1 MHTAE
6 SDSALCIKRLSFLK
20 HLVFLTLWCDAH
32 RGVWLGI
39 VHHKAEFF
47 ETFSFL
53 DSVVWCT
60 SRMQWGLDGFET
72 WEKIGVKISWHTPFK
87 FSVSN
92 LVIPTQFLAWTDK
105 KKTVY
110 SQYTL
115 SINFVIQILM
125 VESILTF
132 SSWTMGIIVT
142 LSKKKYWTSF
152 YPNLYRIIIKSK
164 FKKWYDPT
172 ASLRII

>member
-1 MHTAE
+1 
-6 SDSALCIKRLSFLK
+6 
-20 HLVFLTLWCDAH
+20 
-32 RGVWLGI
+32 
-39 VHHKAEFF
+39 
-47 ETFSFL
+47 
-53 DSVVWCT
+53 
-60 SRMQWGLDGFET
+60 MQWSLDGFET
-72 WEKIGVKISWHTPFK
+72 WEKIGVKISWHTPLK
-87 FSVSN
+87 FSASN

-110 SQYTL
+110 SQYKL

-172 ASLRII
+172 ASLKII